1 MRSLQE
7 ASFGLSRD
15 AWADSMKIL
24 LLSHELRGEKKA
36 RRSFS
41 GGPWCAGS
49 AAGDLVEVKPL
60 EFSGNGLG
68 DQSVHGAFDIPSDAC
83 ECVLKCQIERLAQR
97 MLHGGFNGRSELCGD
112 SRSLI
117 RREPGG
123 RCGGLGGE
131 HFWRRRFVRP
141 DLEAAASSASVL
153 TSRQVSFTRSV
164 RSTARESMTGSLRS
178 MGMGLQ

>member
-83 ECVLKCQIERLAQR
+83 ECVLKCQIERLA
-97 MLHGGFNGRSELCGD
+97 
-112 SRSLI
+112 
-117 RREPGG
+117 
-123 RCGGLGGE
+123 
-131 HFWRRRFVRP
+131 
-141 DLEAAASSASVL
+141 
-153 TSRQVSFTRSV
+153 
-164 RSTARESMTGSLRS
+164 
-178 MGMGLQ
+178 